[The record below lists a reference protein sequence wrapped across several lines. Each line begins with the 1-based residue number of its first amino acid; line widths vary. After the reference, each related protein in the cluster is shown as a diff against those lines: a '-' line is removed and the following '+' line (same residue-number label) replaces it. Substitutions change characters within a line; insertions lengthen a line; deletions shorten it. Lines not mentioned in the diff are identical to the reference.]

1 MNDEIKKRRTFAII
15 SHPDA
20 GKTTLTEKFLLYGG
34 ALQLAGSVTARKRQ
48 RETASDWMELEKQR
62 GISVSSTLLQFDYRG
77 WRMNLLDTPG
87 HKDFSED
94 TYRVL
99 MAVDSVV
106 MVIDAGK
113 GIESQTRK
121 LFEICRERN
130 IPIFAF
136 MNKMDR
142 PGKAPLE
149 LIDEL
154 ETVLKIHAYPV
165 NWPLGSG
172 SDFKGVYDRLQ
183 KEAHLYERVAGGA
196 YKAPVSVL
204 NISDPEF
211 AHELRGQAHSQ
222 AIEELELL
230 DHAHGGFDA
239 TSVLEGE
246 TVPVYFGS
254 AVNNFGVDL
263 LLEGFVRYS
272 SPPLP
277 RKSNR
282 GIMAMDNPVF
292 SGFIFKLQTN
302 MNPLHRDR
310 IAFMRVCSGKFS
322 RDMHAYLSRTGKKI
336 RLSDSHTH
344 FGQSREIV
352 DEAYPGDIVGLV
364 SRQDLRVG
372 DTLSSDPS
380 VSFDEIPRFAPEY
393 FGFIN
398 NPSPSNYKPFRK
410 GLEHLL
416 SENIIQA
423 FRFNSPAHQNKTL
436 LGAVGTLQF
445 DVLKYRL
452 KNEYGADSDIETKPW
467 KVLRWI
473 KCDLSDDLL
482 TELLPYES
490 VIAFDE
496 NGRRVILFSSDWSME
511 HFAERHQEKMSLSHS
526 PIIDARRNMTTPMIE
541 KILLC

>member
-87 HKDFSED
+87 HRDFTED

-106 MVIDAGK
+106 MVIDSGK

-136 MNKMDR
+136 MNKIDR

-154 ETVLKIHAYPV
+154 ETVLKIHTYPV

-183 KEAHLYERVAGGA
+183 KEAHLYERVAGGT

-211 AHELRGQAHSQ
+211 ASEVRGQAHSQ

-239 TSVLEGE
+239 TSVLEGK

-272 SPPLP
+272 SPPIP
-277 RKSNR
+277 RKSNN
-282 GIMAMDNPVF
+282 GIMAMDNPIF

-322 RDMHAYLSRTGKKI
+322 RDMYAFLSRTGKRI

-372 DTLSSDPS
+372 DTISSDPS
-380 VSFDEIPRFAPEY
+380 VRFDEIPRFAPEF

-423 FRFNSPAHQNKTL
+423 FRFNSAAYQNKTL

-452 KNEYGADSDIETKPW
+452 KNEYGADADIETKPW
-467 KVLRWI
+467 KVLRWVE
-473 KCDLSDDLL
+473 CDLSDDLL
-482 TELLPYES
+482 TDLLPYES

-496 NGRRVILFSSDWSME
+496 HGRRVILFSSEWSME
-511 HFAERHQEKMSLSHS
+511 HFVERHQGKMSLSHS
-526 PIIDARRNMTTPMIE
+526 PIIHAEGI
-541 KILLC
+541 